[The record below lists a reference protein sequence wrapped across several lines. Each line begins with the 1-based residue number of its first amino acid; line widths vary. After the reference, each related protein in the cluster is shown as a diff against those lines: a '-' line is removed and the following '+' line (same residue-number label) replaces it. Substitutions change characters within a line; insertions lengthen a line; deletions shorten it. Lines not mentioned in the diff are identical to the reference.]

1 MDYEQLLTFER
12 IVREGSFSKAAR
24 SLNIAQP
31 TISARIQ
38 ALEAAVGG
46 ALFRR
51 GGRSVS
57 LTERGASFLPYA
69 QQALAILAEG
79 VETAHLTQSGQRG
92 RVTLAAMQSLSGS
105 FLGSAIASFYR
116 AHPQV
121 DLAVHIAHSP
131 EIIAML
137 TDGIVKLGL
146 IGYPFHNHNLR
157 ILLRLREPLE
167 LMLPMTHPLAQW
179 EEATVEQLRAVG
191 SPLLFAKWSASI
203 DLLMQQVAVPD
214 QPMLEVPFNTAPYLL
229 LEGIGMAFLT
239 RASVEEELRDGRLV
253 SMRVSDG
260 PALYRESALVC
271 LAHGEPPSA
280 AVRDFVRT
288 LTAEA
293 ANSSAFS
300 AIHQDKKL
308 WPES

>member
-69 QQALAILAEG
+69 QQALTILAEG
-79 VETAHLTQSGQRG
+79 VETARLTQSGQRG
-92 RVTLAAMQSLSGS
+92 RVTLATMQSLSGS

-121 DLAVHIAHSP
+121 DLAVHIAHSH

-137 TDGIVKLGL
+137 IDGIVKLGL

-157 ILLRLREPLE
+157 ILLRLRESLD
-167 LMLPMTHPLAQW
+167 LILPVTHPLASQK
-179 EEATVEQLRAVG
+179 EVTIEQLQRAG
-191 SPLLFAKWSASI
+191 SPFLFAKWNASI
-203 DLLMQQVAVPD
+203 DMLMQQVAVPG
-214 QPMLEVPFNTAPYLL
+214 QPMLEVPFNAARHLL
-229 LEGIGMAFLT
+229 LEGIGIAFLT
-239 RASVEEELRDGRLV
+239 RASVEEELRTERLV

-271 LAHGEPPSA
+271 LAHDEPPSA

-308 WPES
+308 WSEA